1 MHYAMPS
8 PLGEKSVVN
17 DFTTHILCYDEPDCV
32 TGETVSTLLVQEDKR
47 YLEGRNPE
55 PQLFAE
61 AVAISQ
67 FHNSQLHLTWT
78 TPIFYNCSCR
88 MLSIQPKLP
97 IFAQAGAFCPVT
109 SRTAE
114 GRLEVVRQWGCHVE
128 LFQVVRLGVA
138 LFVDDSNYYL
148 NFASQA

>member
-1 MHYAMPS
+1 M
-8 PLGEKSVVN
+8 
-17 DFTTHILCYDEPDCV
+17 
-32 TGETVSTLLVQEDKR
+32 STLLVQEDKR

-61 AVAISQ
+61 VVAISQ

-78 TPIFYNCSCR
+78 APIFYNCSCR

-97 IFAQAGAFCPVT
+97 IFALSVQRPLGLQK
-109 SRTAE
+109 E
-114 GRLEVVRQWGCHVE
+114 GLKVVRQWGCHVE

-138 LFVDDSNYYL
+138 LFIDDSNCYL

>member
-1 MHYAMPS
+1 M
-8 PLGEKSVVN
+8 
-17 DFTTHILCYDEPDCV
+17 
-32 TGETVSTLLVQEDKR
+32 STLLVQEDKR

-61 AVAISQ
+61 VVAISQ

-78 TPIFYNCSCR
+78 APIFYNCSCI

-97 IFAQAGAFCPVT
+97 IFAQAGAFCPAT

-114 GRLEVVRQWGCHVE
+114 GRLEVVRQWGCHIE
-128 LFQVVRLGVA
+128 LFRGIQVVRLEVA
-138 LFVDDSNYYL
+138 LFVDASNYYL
-148 NFASQA
+148 NFASQG

>member
-8 PLGEKSVVN
+8 PLGEELVVN
-17 DFTTHILCYDEPDCV
+17 DFTTHILRYDEPDCV

-55 PQLFAE
+55 PQLIAE
-61 AVAISQ
+61 VVAISQ

-78 TPIFYNCSCR
+78 APIFYNCSCR

-97 IFAQAGAFCPVT
+97 IFALSVQRPLGLQK
-109 SRTAE
+109 E
-114 GRLEVVRQWGCHVE
+114 GLRSLGNGVVILSC
-128 LFQVVRLGVA
+128 FK
-138 LFVDDSNYYL
+138 
-148 NFASQA
+148 